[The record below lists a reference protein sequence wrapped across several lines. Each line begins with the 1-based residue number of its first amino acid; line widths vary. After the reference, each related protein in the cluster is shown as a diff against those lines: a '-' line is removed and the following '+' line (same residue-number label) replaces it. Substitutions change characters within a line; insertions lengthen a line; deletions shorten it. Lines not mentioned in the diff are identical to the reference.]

1 MLNYS
6 RIPMEQHITFALIP
20 DEFSAR
26 HAVWPVEG
34 SDGGA
39 GFGQMSCL

>member
-20 DEFSAR
+20 NEFSAR
-26 HAVWPVEG
+26 HVIAANITGMSVE
-34 SDGGA
+34 
-39 GFGQMSCL
+39 FGKALH